1 LNTTLTSFLLA
12 LSSLLL
18 AIFIFNRGKNDSPPI
33 FSLAILDNPSF
44 LSAISRTYP
53 TSEQNIVAGVV
64 PHHALAGELIGGFFS
79 ALPKPRTIVILGPNH
94 AESGS
99 ANIQASDYIWE
110 TPVGSVET
118 DLTLL
123 ANLGTS
129 VPITTNNQVVSSDQ
143 SIVTLI
149 PYLAHYLPGVKVVP
163 LVLKYT
169 TLEEE
174 CLALAKALS
183 ALPDVLV
190 VGSIDFAHNLDSKTS
205 EKNSNIVLSSIKNRN
220 YEDIL
225 SMQSDYL
232 DSPPSLVTVL
242 MYADLLGSGRMEI
255 LASADS
261 GDFDSPYSPGTGYLS
276 LVFYA
281 K

>member
-1 LNTTLTSFLLA
+1 M
-12 LSSLLL
+12 
-18 AIFIFNRGKNDSPPI
+18 
-33 FSLAILDNPSF
+33 
-44 LSAISRTYP
+44 
-53 TSEQNIVAGVV
+53 
-64 PHHALAGELIGGFFS
+64 PHHALAGELIAGFFS

-149 PYLAHYLPGVKVVP
+149 
-163 LVLKYT
+163 VLKYT

-276 LVFYA
+276 LLFYA